1 MLPNIWGPSLWT
13 YLHLLSANYPEDPS
27 KNEKNYMKNFIK
39 YLGHTLPCDICKNH
53 YFEFMTEKR
62 VNIGV
67 TNKKELLELFW
78 NLHNNVNV
86 INNKPELNLE
96 DFLKLYDEI
105 IKYDKDT
112 HFNIFKYRKEA
123 KYFKQLSL
131 VLGILLIIVV
141 IMKSYHIFI
150 QKY

>member
-13 YLHLLSANYPEDPS
+13 YLHLLSANYPDDPS

-67 TNKKELLELFW
+67 TNKKELLD
-78 NLHNNVNV
+78 NN
-86 INNKPELNLE
+86 E
-96 DFLKLYDEI
+96 KLYDHVSELGKKWYI
-105 IKYDKDT
+105 YYTDPFYCRYYWRKGKCSVPNKSVYRFDATRGIKGNKEKLI
-112 HFNIFKYRKEA
+112 NILKEDDLA
-123 KYFKQLSL
+123 
-131 VLGILLIIVV
+131 
-141 IMKSYHIFI
+141 
-150 QKY
+150 